1 MSSYGYELSRAG
13 QDAQVPQSSPE
24 GRFPA
29 GGYVLV
35 ADDNALNA
43 KLLRI
48 ALEAR
53 GYTVCVVTDGIAAL
67 AAIRH
72 AVPQVALLD
81 IQMPH
86 MDGIA
91 LLEQLRRDDDTRRL
105 PIVVISAFAAGGDL
119 DRAYEAGADTF
130 LSKPVQIRRLL
141 DLVDR
146 LVGYRSDEPT
156 TKATA

>member
-1 MSSYGYELSRAG
+1 MVAAMLVMMESTPCSTEMIK
-13 QDAQVPQSSPE
+13 
-24 GRFPA
+24 
-29 GGYVLV
+29 VLETTLQAASV
-35 ADDNALNA
+35 SKNEAAVCEVLKALIDVVQGHPGVM
-43 KLLRI
+43 RPHI
-48 ALEAR
+48 EA
-53 GYTVCVVTDGIAAL
+53 VCTAMLTIVNHGDF
-67 AAIRH
+67 
-72 AVPQVALLD
+72 
-81 IQMPH
+81 
-86 MDGIA
+86 
-91 LLEQLRRDDDTRRL
+91 DDDTRRL